1 MADTPYEKQ
10 IAELVRYYKQ
20 AVEDIKTKLDRFD
33 LTGFNRA
40 NQMALLKSI
49 ADILASLNE
58 ESAKWV
64 EENIPKAARQG
75 VEKAILA
82 LGVVETVEEAQK
94 LVKFNR
100 VNAQLVQAAVED
112 TQADLLA
119 VTQNVEK
126 KVKVTVRQVVA
137 ESMRSNLAKGINGR
151 KTMNVDTLA
160 GLREKLG
167 DALNSGIID
176 TSGRRWKPEV
186 YVDMVTRTKMMRL
199 TNDSCM
205 NEGVQRGAIYGII
218 SSHGAKD
225 GCGKWEGKIVKLV
238 PDAPG
243 DYTYIGDIP
252 NRELFHPNCAHTVSP
267 IRDPEKY
274 GEVA

>member
-20 AVEDIKTKLDRFD
+20 AVEDIKTKLDHFD
-33 LTGFNRA
+33 LMNFNRA

-100 VNAQLVQAAVED
+100 VNAQLVQVAVAD
-112 TQADLLA
+112 TQTDLLA
-119 VTQNVEK
+119 VTQNVERR
-126 KVKVTVRQVVA
+126 VKTVVRQVVA
-137 ESMRSNLAKGINGR
+137 EAMRSNLAKGVNGR
-151 KTMNVDTLA
+151 KTMSANTLKSLQA
-160 GLREKLG
+160 KLG
-167 DALNSGIID
+167 SAVESGIID
-176 TSGRRWKPEV
+176 NSEHRRRWKPEV

-267 IRDPEKY
+267 IRLPERY
-274 GEVA
+274 E